1 MDEVT
6 HEGRTPMSRIARGTI
21 VFEYLVD
28 DDIDSNLE
36 DYYTG
41 EMCED
46 LSGMMYSDVRP
57 AIEMS
62 ILTVEENN
70 FKNYAN
76 GREYETIINGDVI
89 EWGV

>member
-1 MDEVT
+1 
-6 HEGRTPMSRIARGTI
+6 MSRIARGTI
-21 VFEYLVD
+21 VFEYLVE
-28 DDIDSNLE
+28 DDIEGSLE

-41 EMCED
+41 EMHEEIIN
-46 LSGMMYSDVRP
+46 MMYSDLRP
-57 AIEMS
+57 TIEMS

-70 FKNYAN
+70 SRNYAN

>member
-1 MDEVT
+1 
-6 HEGRTPMSRIARGTI
+6 MSRIARGTI

-46 LSGMMYSDVRP
+46 VISMVYSDIRP
-57 AIEMS
+57 AIEMR
-62 ILTVEENN
+62 ILDITENN
-70 FKNYAN
+70 LINLSN
-76 GREYETIINGDVI
+76 GRAYETVINGNVI
-89 EWGV
+89 GWRHE